1 MNKFIYLKVLI
12 LVAALAIVFYIMTH
26 MSPGKVEAG
35 MANVGLPEAGGAAT
49 PLRSAGSESEQINL
63 CHTRIQAI
71 IWPDGRKVQE
81 FKDGMKLKW
90 QAYNLD
96 PSDIGYMDMEKWLS
110 LHCEV
115 AASARDASA
124 SAFKPFVTIDY
135 IDGTKEELAR
145 ANGGV
150 YRFGGKT
157 FVSPDLEKAISDLI
171 SLANLRPQGP

>member
-1 MNKFIYLKVLI
+1 MSKLAYLKVLVLI
-12 LVAALAIVFYIMTH
+12 AALAMVFYVITH
-26 MSPGKVEAG
+26 MTPDKVAAG
-35 MANVGLPEAGGAAT
+35 MEKVGLPAGGVAAT
-49 PLRSAGSESEQINL
+49 GANEQINL
-63 CHTRIQAI
+63 CRTRIHAI
-71 IWPDGRKVQE
+71 IWPDGRKIQE

-124 SAFKPFVTIDY
+124 SVFRPLVTIEY
-135 IDGTKEELAR
+135 IDGTKEELAL
-145 ANGGV
+145 AEGGV
-150 YRFGGKT
+150 YRFETKT